1 MVSVSSIGTNAFD
14 SDGSLTCVLASS
26 SAIDQI
32 KSTCTSSPCPPL
44 GGCLS
49 YHGGSVMTGTV
60 NLYNVYYGD
69 FSSTPSTRELV
80 DYFSA
85 HIGNTSWAAM
95 FPSSFYQY
103 QNGIYSPAA
112 TNISFRGSAVY
123 EPTAKGI
130 TITTDDV
137 AQAAVEQINNG
148 NFNNGIP
155 DPNGIYVVIF
165 RGDFSWDSDGLTWNT
180 GIGSDFCG
188 FHMTVSLTLSVNSTT
203 TILKVIVVG
212 DPSIAKGNLNYGCVY
227 GPIPTANGNI
237 GADSILV
244 LYARELANTITD
256 YNSDA
261 WFEDPGGFATAD
273 FCDFGTG
280 ANSNLQVGNKRFL
293 VPQLYIP
300 GIGCSMS
307 LKRNAPTKRPTVA
320 SPVGGLN

>member
-165 RGDFSWDSDGLTWNT
+165 RGDFQIPYWNNNN
-180 GIGSDFCG
+180 SVLDFCG
-188 FHMTVSLTLSVNSTT
+188 RHYPYEVRVNGIDTKFN
-203 TILKVIVVG
+203 LIVVG
-212 DPSIAKGNLNYGCVY
+212 DPFIENDKLNNECNYY
-227 GPIPTANGNI
+227 FGPNPTANGNY
-237 GADSILV
+237 GADNLLV
-244 LYARELANTITD
+244 SYAQHMADTITN
-256 YNSDA
+256 YNLDA
-261 WFEDPGGFATAD
+261 WFRFEDINPLETGD
-273 FCDFGTG
+273 MCDFGTT

-293 VPQLYIP
+293 IPQLYIP
-300 GIGCSMS
+300 RIGCSMS